1 MMEHHHSNQTLA
13 MPNAPQEIFED
24 TVVGLMLQRVANSN
38 PDAALRSGLT
48 GNTAGLDNPN
58 LHLAAYGTD
67 DQALRQAI
75 RDGVAIVAMA
85 SGIKLVVNPGRDEVL
100 AEGTLVVVDE
110 TNLDAEFAQETLDT
124 ALQHARERKGPVCV
138 LGMNL
143 VPGVPKA
150 DERFAQAFAQANDLV
165 MLAAVNPSSEAVPDG
180 FDEQCMIYAAQPEA
194 TSRRRGPSP

>member
-1 MMEHHHSNQTLA
+1 MSNT
-13 MPNAPQEIFED
+13 PQELFED

-38 PDAALRSGLT
+38 PAAALRSGLT

-58 LHLAAYGTD
+58 PHLAAYGSD
-67 DQALRQAI
+67 DQSLRQAI

-85 SGIKLVVNPGRDEVL
+85 SGIKLAVNPGRDEVL

-110 TNLDAEFAQETLDT
+110 TDLDAEFAQETLDA
-124 ALQHARERKGPVCV
+124 ALQHARDRKGPACV

-143 VPGVPKA
+143 VPETPKA

-165 MLAAVNPSSEAVPDG
+165 MLAAVNPTPEALPEG
-180 FDEQCMIYAAQPEA
+180 FEEQSMIYVSQRQPEM
-194 TSRRRGPSP
+194 TVRRRGPSP